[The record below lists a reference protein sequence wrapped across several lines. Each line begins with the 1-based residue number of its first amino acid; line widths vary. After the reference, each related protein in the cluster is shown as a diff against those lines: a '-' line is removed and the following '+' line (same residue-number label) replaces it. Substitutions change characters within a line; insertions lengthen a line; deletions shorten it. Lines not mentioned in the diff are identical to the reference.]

1 MTFVKKTFQ
10 SRNILDEKDKFLSS
24 EQYSIWLEQQLYP
37 RDSVNQCNFVAK
49 INDKLNLEDF
59 QKAISSLVGRYE
71 VLRTIFPVS
80 NGVPIKKLVETTKIQ
95 LLLEE
100 CHHLN
105 ENEIKTLIKNNFERP
120 FDLTRQAPIKFYL
133 YKKSKLE
140 YYFQM
145 ITHHIVITF
154 SDYISLPIELAK
166 LYIAEKEKKVSNLKN
181 NNFEKNTFSIHK
193 ICDRLHQENAKDDR
207 NYWKKNLSKK
217 FSETKLPFD
226 AQNKDFSRF
235 AKKTYNRNINKK
247 DIVKLKE
254 IAHSNNTTFFSIMT
268 TAFQVLLHKYTKQ
281 EEMIFGIP
289 NDLIKDFRNENDFQQ
304 SVGYTVN
311 ILPLRST
318 IDIEEGFSTLLQKTG
333 KNLHNMKKHKFYP
346 FSRIRE
352 EFDFSDIRQIS
363 NPYNILVV
371 SLKVKKNKEIVD
383 FGLGKKGIIADID
396 GFKYESIGMGFL
408 PTGRFNL
415 VLAIVESS
423 EGYSLSF
430 HYNAYL
436 FDLKSIQRLAQ
447 NYLKLLDSIID
458 NPEKKVAGLAILSDK
473 EYNLQLDFW
482 NNTKVTL
489 DVTEGVVSRFEKIA
503 KKQPNAIAIE
513 FGGTKTNYGDLNNL
527 ANRLAHYL
535 QKSGA
540 SKETVIGIC
549 IERSVELIAI
559 ILAIMKVGST
569 YLPIDPYLP
578 KERIKFMLKDSQAEM
593 LVLQSSLMEMFND
606 FTGKKIVLDQD
617 NGNIVK
623 ENNKNLRNNFDPNDI
638 AYILY
643 TSGSTGQPKG
653 VEVFHKSLNNLFL
666 SIQKKLQVSHCDRW
680 LALSNISFDV
690 SSGEILFP
698 LVMGITIILANQSVI
713 KEPFLLI
720 EAMNEKNKI
729 TFAHAT
735 PSMWQMLID
744 FGWTG
749 SSNITILCSGEE
761 LPKTLANKLVR
772 ITKALW
778 TLYGPTETTIWSSMK
793 KIKKVNDRITIG
805 KPIDNTSFYILDENK
820 VLVPIGVPGELY
832 IGGIGLARGYR
843 NKAKLTNERFTLD
856 PFDMADGKRIYKT
869 GDLVRYLS
877 NGEIEFLGRI
887 DNQIKIHGYRI
898 ELGEIENIVKKCKG
912 IQQVLVKIHE
922 IKKGN
927 KSIVVYYTG
936 FCKKS
941 DLDIFLRVYL
951 PNYML
956 PSAYIH
962 LKQFSLTHNGK
973 IDHSQLPLP
982 RSIDEYKENDPP
994 RNFIQTKLL
1003 KIFKKNLSIDLMGIH
1018 SNFIAM
1024 GGNSLLAART
1034 IFEINKTFNVN
1045 LPLNSLM
1052 EKPTVELLA
1061 KEIESNSGKE
1071 SKNII
1076 FEDQRKNKIELS
1088 FAQRQILLLEKLNEN
1103 TSINS
1108 IPFIIRFRG
1117 CLKLKILQR
1126 VIDTIVQR
1134 HEILRTIFN
1143 EDLEVYAEILS
1154 KMATKIKYQDVSNL
1168 KNSKKL
1174 AKEIISKEAKKP
1186 FRLFSDKSLFRF
1198 ILIKV
1203 ESDQYWFFLNFHHI
1217 IFDGVSFNV
1226 FLNEMK
1232 ILYEA
1237 FDKGLSSPLKM
1248 LQIRYSDYVNWVKKV
1263 SKTNRIRKQISWWK
1277 NKLSGAFNSLNFF
1290 SNKPRT
1296 SIQINDGSISE
1307 FSIEK
1312 SLLRNLKRISKDSET
1327 SLFMILL
1334 SIFYVLLNRYTKEND
1349 IITGIPVMGRDK
1361 YELNSL
1367 IGCFINTIPL
1377 RVKFSREDSFRD
1389 ILKLIKNE
1397 CIEALNNQE
1406 VPFELLI
1413 KNLKIKRS
1421 SNQSPLYQV
1430 MFNMLP
1436 ELEVN
1441 QIGDLELEVQNPD
1454 RKMAHCDLSLSFQE
1468 SSKGLLG
1475 IFEYNTE
1482 LFEKDSI
1489 KRIVLHYKK
1498 ITKEIIN
1505 NIDCPINK
1513 LPILLDSELKKQMIE
1528 WNEQQI
1534 VYSNTETILQ
1544 LFEKTAKKNPNDIAI
1559 IFENKKWTF
1568 EEINKQSNIVAHT
1581 LLSLGISSEDKI
1593 AVILERTPEFI
1604 IGILGIL
1611 KAGGVY
1617 IPVDSLEPNDRIN
1630 SILQDSNPFCIL
1642 TNSYLKKRYINH
1654 KIVFIDKLKTK
1665 KTYNPNIFLSEKQ
1678 LAYIIYTSGST
1689 GKPKGVEIEHKSIN
1703 DRVLWKKAAYPLD
1716 STDVMLHTY
1725 SFNFDGS
1732 IINYFWPLCSGACL
1746 IITAKEEQFDAKAL
1760 VNLIKQYNV
1769 TTMDLLPSLIQVIF
1783 EEKEIS
1789 SCFSLKNVFSG
1800 GEALSSETIRLFYKK
1815 CSAKLYNTYGPTEA
1829 TVEASVWQC
1838 KLDYKSAIAP
1848 IGKAIAGAK
1857 LYVLDRDQNI
1867 VPIGVPGEL
1876 YIGGI
1881 GLARGYLNDP
1891 KLTKEKFIQDPFS
1904 KNRES
1909 RLYRT
1914 GDLTKYNSNGD
1925 IEFLGRIDS
1934 QVKIRGYRIDLKEIE
1949 NSLLNMEIIK
1959 QAVVLSKGENLHKHL
1974 VAYVILANQMNE
1986 EKLFNY
1992 MKNYLK
1998 DHIPG
2003 YMIPQKIVILE
2014 KIPTLLNGKIDYKLL
2029 PEPNYNQNLFL
2040 HSKKR
2045 EYRNKIEK
2053 DLYSIWKKVLELDFI
2068 EVTDNFFDIGGN
2080 SLLAMR
2086 LMTTIRNEMDITIPL
2101 ISLFEHS
2108 SIESLA
2114 NFLEKGKKHDKW
2126 SPIVTMHS
2134 RGKATP
2140 FFCIHPI
2147 GGGVWCYN
2155 ELAKSWVDKRPFY
2168 AIQAR
2173 GLESNQKP
2181 HEAIQDMAEEYVKNI
2196 QITQPF
2202 GPYVIGGWSFGGLV
2216 AAEVVNQLILKG
2228 EKVSLLVL
2236 IDTTAN
2242 IEKFKKLDLEDD
2254 SLLLSQLT
2262 NHFKVLPESQ
2272 SHISLKKQLLNFID
2286 NGGKKCNM
2294 SKQRNVEQLIDL
2306 VKANYRSLY
2315 QYSIPKIGGNVALI
2329 KANENPENDK
2339 TLGWDKHAKQLKTF
2353 QGMGN
2358 HWSITQKDEVD
2369 HYSELLQKCFDHF
2382 KV

>member
-1 MTFVKKTFQ
+1 MTFVKKIFQ
-10 SRNILDEKDKFLSS
+10 SRNILNQNDQFLLS
-24 EQYSIWLEQQLYP
+24 EQYSLWLEQQLYP
-37 RDSVNQCNFVAK
+37 NDIANQFNFVAK
-49 INDKLNLEDF
+49 INDILNLEDF
-59 QKAISSLVGRYE
+59 QKAIYSLVERYE
-71 VLRTIFPVS
+71 LLRTIFPLS
-80 NGVPIKKLVETTKIQ
+80 NGEPIRKLVSMNKIQ
-95 LLLEE
+95 MVLEE
-100 CHHLN
+100 CPHLN
-105 ENEIKTLIKNNFERP
+105 ENEIKTLIKNNFENP
-120 FDLTRQAPIKFYL
+120 FDLTSQTPIKFYL
-133 YKKSKLE
+133 YKKSESE

-145 ITHHIVITF
+145 IAHHIAITL
-154 SDYISLPIELAK
+154 SNYTSLPIELAK
-166 LYIAEKEKKVSNLKN
+166 LYITEKEKKASNLEDN
-181 NNFEKNTFSIHK
+181 NLETNNSSVREV
-193 ICDRLHQENAKDDR
+193 CERLPQENARDDR
-207 NYWKKNLSKK
+207 NYWKRYLSKK
-217 FSETKLPFD
+217 FPNTKLPFD
-226 AQNKDFSRF
+226 GQNTDFSRF
-235 AKKTYNRNINKK
+235 HEKTHNINLNKK
-247 DIVKLKE
+247 YVLKLKE
-254 IAHSNNTTFFSIMT
+254 IAHSNKNTFFSIMT
-268 TAFQVLLHKYTKQ
+268 AAFQVLLNRYTKQ
-281 EEMIFGIP
+281 NEITLGIP
-289 NDLIKDFRNENDFQQ
+289 NDLIKDLRNENDFKELI
-304 SVGYTVN
+304 GYTIN
-311 ILPLRST
+311 ILPLKSE
-318 IDIEEGFSTLLQKTG
+318 IDLEEKFSSFLQNIG
-333 KNLHNMKKHKFYP
+333 KDISNMKQHKFYP
-346 FSRIRE
+346 FSMIKE
-352 EFDFSDIRQIS
+352 ELDFSDGQQAS
-363 NPYNILVV
+363 NSFKILVV
-371 SLKVKKNKEIVD
+371 SQKVKKNKEIIA
-383 FGLGKKGIIADID
+383 FGLGKKGIIADVD
-396 GFKYESIGMGFL
+396 GFKYESIGIGFL
-408 PTGRFNL
+408 PTGRFDFT
-415 VLAIVESS
+415 LAIAESS
-423 EGYSLSF
+423 QGYILSF
-430 HYNAYL
+430 HYNSLL
-436 FDLKSIQRLAQ
+436 FDFKSIQRFAQ

-458 NPEKKVAGLAILSDK
+458 DPETKIGELPVLSSK
-473 EYNLQLDFW
+473 EYSLQLDLW
-482 NNTKVTL
+482 NNTTVNFDNTK
-489 DVTEGVVSRFEKIA
+489 GFIRRFEKIA
-503 KKQPNAIAIE
+503 KAYPETMAIDFE
-513 FGGTKTNYGDLNNL
+513 ETQMNYSELNNL

-535 QKSGA
+535 QKAGA
-540 SKETVIGIC
+540 TKETVIGIC
-549 IERSVELIAI
+549 LERSIELIAA
-559 ILAIMKVGST
+559 ILAIMKVGSI
-569 YLPIDPYLP
+569 YLPIDSCHP
-578 KERIKFMLKDSQAEM
+578 KERIQFMLKDSQAEI
-593 LVLQSSLMEMFND
+593 LVLQDSLIEMFNE

-617 NGNIVK
+617 NGNIIK

-653 VEVFHKSLNNLFL
+653 VEVFHKSLNNLLL
-666 SIQKKLQVSHCDRW
+666 SMQKKLKISHRDRW
-680 LALSNISFDV
+680 LALTNISFDI
-690 SSGEILFP
+690 SNLEILLP
-698 LVMGITIILANQSVI
+698 LSIGATIVLANQSAI
-713 KEPFLLI
+713 KEPSLLI

-729 TFAHAT
+729 TFAQAT
-735 PSMWQMLID
+735 PSMWQMLLD
-744 FGWTG
+744 FGWKG
-749 SSNITILCSGEE
+749 SSNITILCGGEE

-772 ITKALW
+772 ITKTLW
-778 TLYGPTETTIWSSMK
+778 NMYGPTETTIWSSMK
-793 KIKKVNDRITIG
+793 KITKINDRVTIG
-805 KPIDNTSFYILDENK
+805 NPIENTTFYILDENK
-820 VLVPIGVPGELY
+820 AMVPIGVPGELY

-843 NKAKLTNERFTLD
+843 NKPKLTNEIFILD
-856 PFDMADGKRIYKT
+856 PFDQVNGKRIYKT

-877 NGEIEFLGRI
+877 NGEIEYLGRI

-898 ELGEIENIVKKCKG
+898 ELGEIKNIVKKCTG
-912 IQQVLVKIHE
+912 INQSIVRVHE
-922 IKKGN
+922 KKQGG

-936 FCKKS
+936 PCKRS
-941 DLDIFLRVYL
+941 DLDTFLRLHL

-956 PSAYIH
+956 PSVYVN
-962 LKQFSLTHNGK
+962 LKEFSLTHSGK
-973 IDHSQLPLP
+973 IDRALLPLP
-982 RSIDEYKENDPP
+982 KNTSESIENDPP
-994 RNFIQTKLL
+994 RNFIETKLL

-1045 LPLNSLM
+1045 LPLNALM
-1052 EKPTVELLA
+1052 EKPTVEMLS
-1061 KEIESNSGKE
+1061 KEIELNIGKE
-1071 SKNII
+1071 SKNKI
-1076 FEDQRKNKIELS
+1076 FEVQRKNKIELS
-1088 FAQRQILLLEKLNEN
+1088 FAQRQIWLMEKLNEN
-1103 TSINS
+1103 TSINN
-1108 IPFIIRFRG
+1108 IPFIIRFNG
-1117 CLKLKILQR
+1117 CLKLQILQK
-1126 VIDTIVQR
+1126 VIDSIVQR
-1134 HEILRTIFN
+1134 HEILRSVLKG
-1143 EDLEVYAEILS
+1143 DLKTYSEVLPEV
-1154 KMATKIKYQDVSNL
+1154 ATAINYKDVSNL
-1168 KNSKKL
+1168 KNPKKVANEL
-1174 AKEIISKEAKKP
+1174 ILENAKKP
-1186 FRLFSDKSLFRF
+1186 FSLTNKKPLFRF

-1203 ESDQYWFFLNFHHI
+1203 ESNQYWFLLNFHHI
-1217 IFDGVSFNV
+1217 VFDGFSFNV
-1226 FLNEMK
+1226 FLDEMK

-1237 FDKGLSSPLKM
+1237 YDRGVSIPLRN
-1248 LQIRYSDYVNWVKKV
+1248 LQIQYRDYVSWINKISKKDQI
-1263 SKTNRIRKQISWWK
+1263 KKQISWWMS
-1277 NKLSGAFNSLNFF
+1277 KLLGASSCLNLPID
-1290 SNKPRT
+1290 KPRT
-1296 SIQINDGSISE
+1296 SIQTNKGSIIE
-1307 FSIEK
+1307 FSIEQD
-1312 SLLRNLKRISKDSET
+1312 LLKDLQRISKDTET

-1334 SIFYVLLNRYTKEND
+1334 SIFYVLLHRYTGKSD

-1468 SSKGLLG
+1468 SLKGLLG

-1482 LFEKDSI
+1482 LFETDSI

-1544 LFEKTAKKNPNDIAI
+1544 LFEKAAKNTPNAIAI
-1559 IFENKKWTF
+1559 IFENQKWTF
-1568 EEINKQSNIVAHT
+1568 EEVNKQSNIVAHT
-1581 LLSLGISSEDKI
+1581 LLSLGIRSEDKI

-1654 KIVFIDKLKTK
+1654 KIVYIDKLKTK

-2045 EYRNKIEK
+2045 KYRNKIEK

-2068 EVTDNFFDIGGN
+2068 EMTDNFFDIGGN

-2086 LMTTIRNEMDITIPL
+2086 LMTTIRNEMNITIPL